1 MAILGFERDTLVD
14 AAVNAVPLAIL
25 LVFMGLFLLLDPW
38 PDGLLSLVLGQGLLL
53 VPFVVLV
60 VATAVAARLIQADEA
75 AD

>member
-25 LVFMGLFLLLDPW
+25 VLFMGLFLVYDPW
-38 PDGLLSLVLGQGLLL
+38 PAGLLSLVIGQGLLL
-53 VPFVVLV
+53 VPIVVLLA
-60 VATAVAARLIQADEA
+60 ATAVAARLIQADEA